1 MMAYRGIGARAAV
14 QAEGVGRCGQPVG
27 PDGRERVSVR
37 LLLEWAFAREKA
49 ALEYD
54 EVGGGGGSAGCD
66 STRRIMEAMAL
77 STGEPG
83 SCLRVDHSGGRSLP
97 HHDAEVVVSVLRRS
111 VPWSVAVQVAELART
126 CTCPRW
132 DIGPQRMVPRAWGN
146 KNRHG
151 VWGKQQ
157 KIGEVLTSKPGRGV
171 VREPVLWVPVKVDP
185 TASQIAEARRRYHA
199 WRGALMDVQAGLR
212 GVTLDLFE
220 LTDALPAVTPWKK
233 TG

>member
-1 MMAYRGIGARAAV
+1 MMAYRGIGARAV
-14 QAEGVGRCGQPVG
+14 VRAEGVGRCGQPIG

-49 ALEYD
+49 ALEFD
-54 EVGGGGGSAGCD
+54 EVGGGASVGCD

-83 SCLRVDHSGGRSLP
+83 SCLRVDQSGGRSLP

-126 CTCPRW
+126 CACPRW
-132 DIGPQRMVPRAWGN
+132 DIGPQRMVPCGWRGAN
-146 KNRHG
+146 QNRRLAKTE
-151 VWGKQQ
+151 V
-157 KIGEVLTSKPGRGV
+157 IGEVRYRTRRGE
-171 VREPVLWVPVKVDP
+171 VRKAVTVCPVTVEPS
-185 TASQIAEARRRYHA
+185 ASQVAAARRRYLD

-212 GVTLDLFE
+212 GVTFDLFE
-220 LTDALPAVTPWKK
+220 LTDALPALAPWDK
-233 TG
+233 GG